1 MHETLSF
8 NMGEGRAVAS
18 QVCLHCKLRKRR
30 CSKGLPS
37 CALCTKL
44 VHANEVQIKLLI
56 LRRLLVQCDY
66 EYGPSRLHYPEPR
79 QPTHNSQSRPTHE
92 PVAAGLTTA
101 ARLISDMSL
110 SSLNSMCQEMSIHEQ
125 ILEILISND
134 ESVPSV
140 ISKYF
145 QTVDTWLPILYP
157 KSFQMPHDVE
167 LSSLLLSMYLI
178 TRSPTDE
185 LGGARSLLYF
195 QVKALHSAL
204 IFSGKASI
212 DVVQAGV
219 LITIYEQGHG
229 MTEVAQ
235 MTLST
240 SSRIA
245 IKMLGAQRSLVT
257 EDIENTE
264 LGRVWWAIVMIDR

>member
-1 MHETLSF
+1 
-8 NMGEGRAVAS
+8 
-18 QVCLHCKLRKRR
+18 
-30 CSKGLPS
+30 
-37 CALCTKL
+37 
-44 VHANEVQIKLLI
+44 
-56 LRRLLVQCDY
+56 
-66 EYGPSRLHYPEPR
+66 
-79 QPTHNSQSRPTHE
+79 
-92 PVAAGLTTA
+92 
-101 ARLISDMSL
+101 
-110 SSLNSMCQEMSIHEQ
+110 
-125 ILEILISND
+125 
-134 ESVPSV
+134 
-140 ISKYF
+140 
-145 QTVDTWLPILYP
+145 
-157 KSFQMPHDVE
+157 
-167 LSSLLLSMYLI
+167 MYLI